1 MASLAT
7 KLASASLNR
16 SFVTL
21 PATASGLRTVLNR
34 SALYPS
40 DDHHGHHG
48 HHESPATPS
57 IPALKTT
64 SLNNNR
70 SFVTGMFPLPSHFNI
85 LSLYPEPTRS
95 LFLKS
100 ETGSTTG
107 PTKAPPKKSNA
118 KRAKTRKIRDF
129 RFGFPSCPAGSTLL
143 HRNGD
148 SST

>member
-57 IPALKTT
+57 IPALKSTP
-64 SLNNNR
+64 LNNNR
-70 SFVTGMFPLPSHFNI
+70 SFVTGASKARN
-85 LSLYPEPTRS
+85 RS
-95 LFLKS
+95 
-100 ETGSTTG
+100 GSTEN
-107 PTKAPPKKSNA
+107 TKD
-118 KRAKTRKIRDF
+118 R
-129 RFGFPSCPAGSTLL
+129 
-143 HRNGD
+143 
-148 SST
+148 